1 MGWNAGRQLT
11 ILLGNYWHEKHVLPV
26 KEKWKLLLS
35 GKGHWGTATYCT
47 TATMWHSE
55 GGPLWR
61 QQYGGRDDVAEHLTL
76 IDAGQHPVTRCVN
89 HRTPVARR
97 ELSLASCGLQ
107 RWCHCEIIDW
117 NKQARMPLWWT
128 RRHMGTLYFPLS
140 VWGESKT
147 LWSGKWA
154 QEQYEK
160 IQSNPIWR
168 SGNRLE
174 FDLSIKKKR
183 SKRKRKKRRRKK
195 MRKRGRDGKREGKKE
210 GGQTFTAVV
219 LTFLMLPPL
228 TQPLILWWPQP

>member
-55 GGPLWR
+55 GGHLWR

-168 SGNRLE
+168 SGNGLE
-174 FDLSIKKKR
+174 FDLSIKKR